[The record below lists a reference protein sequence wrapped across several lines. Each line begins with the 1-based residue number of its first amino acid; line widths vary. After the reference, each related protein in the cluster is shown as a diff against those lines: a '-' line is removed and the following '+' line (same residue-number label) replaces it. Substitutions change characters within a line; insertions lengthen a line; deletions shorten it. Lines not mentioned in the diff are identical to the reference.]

1 MSTPVI
7 LLINVAV
14 LVVLGL
20 ILRAVPS
27 EPNAKG
33 GFNFNYT
40 TSDLVIMA
48 VLGAL
53 AGVVNTWMGNVWFA
67 ANSVS
72 PIYGAALQG
81 TFMWAYLLSY
91 FLVRKSGSMLIV
103 GIIEASVEALLGNQ
117 AGLST
122 LGWGITQGLAAEV
135 VMWFANYSKF
145 GWLAFGLAGA
155 GAPIWNALELHPLRL
170 DFTGGL
176 PDRHSHQPHLWL
188 CLLRSAWLLAWQA
201 HREYRLVTS
210 HPPRT
215 PRLMRL
221 HWIRSDETDR
231 PH

>member
-7 LLINVAV
+7 LLINVVV

-20 ILRAVPS
+20 ILRTVRS
-27 EPNAKG
+27 EPNLKG

-81 TFMWAYLLSY
+81 TFMWAYLLAY
-91 FLVRKSGSMLIV
+91 FLVRKSGSMLII
-103 GIIEASVEALLGNQ
+103 GIIEAAVEALLGNQ

-155 GAPIWNALELHPLRL
+155 GAAQFGTLWSFILYGWSSLADYLIAMPINLISGFVFSGLLGYWLGKLIEN
-170 DFTGGL
+170 TG
-176 PDRHSHQPHLWL
+176 
-188 CLLRSAWLLAWQA
+188 LLRATR
-201 HREYRLVTS
+201 REQKV
-210 HPPRT
+210 
-215 PRLMRL
+215 
-221 HWIRSDETDR
+221 
-231 PH
+231 